1 MYRSRE
7 SLTGRPYQRQYTT
20 GCPPLRRGWGP
31 LPHGA
36 PSGPGSVTTEF
47 GMSPFSWR
55 RHSCLL
61 GRDSSRPSSR
71 AASAVPERREESRR
85 RRHECPRHVMA
96 QVNFPNYPKSPADIR
111 SSEFSAGG
119 QASTACPTC
128 QALAIERNGSAHFLR
143 QAENAG
149 EIGRSIVPQRRHQ
162 KRPGTD
168 KFRDCLFPGTRLLLR
183 RRRLNRRHVGIVDHL
198 IERR

>member
-1 MYRSRE
+1 MSRRNI
-7 SLTGRPYQRQYTT
+7 SMTIVTT
-20 GCPPLRRGWGP
+20 GSPRKRRDAF
-31 LPHGA
+31 L
-36 PSGPGSVTTEF
+36 SGREHDFRTPDVVEF
-47 GMSPFSWR
+47 GMTSFSWR

-71 AASAVPERREESRR
+71 AASTVPERREESRR